1 MHYKTKGVVLISVLL
16 TVLLLSSIAVVI
28 GNNYFVSFKRAQ
40 YLEFQTVSLNIFSS
54 IESLA
59 LKKIDNELRFNS
71 KFHAKNNALFTND
84 FIFETQKGL
93 VSGKITD
100 SSNCF
105 NINALVIRNK
115 NTYKPNKENIAIFE
129 RLLSL
134 SEIENNLIDEAID
147 QIIDW
152 IDADDNPRAFGLED
166 YYYSGPLNNPKEYTS
181 ARIFYSIQEIKSLP
195 AIRDIGWQVFEKYF
209 CALPHNDLSININT
223 ITGNKSLLLSSLFEN
238 LPYSDAE
245 YVIDNIPEDGIKN
258 LNELSNLFPSYKLE
272 KSQNYLNFS
281 SSHFELVTSLSYE
294 SYYSE
299 SKSKIYYG
307 ANNNSYII
315 SRIYNGI

>member
-93 VSGKITD
+93 VSGKIID

-105 NINALVIRNK
+105 NINSLVIKNK

-209 CALPHNDLSININT
+209 CALPDNDLSININT

-294 SYYSE
+294 GYYSE

>member
-93 VSGKITD
+93 VSGKIID

-105 NINALVIRNK
+105 NINSLVIRNK

-209 CALPHNDLSININT
+209 CALPDNDLSININT

>member
-93 VSGKITD
+93 VSGKIID

-105 NINALVIRNK
+105 NINSLVIRNK

-134 SEIENNLIDEAID
+134 SEIESNLIDEAID

>member
-93 VSGKITD
+93 VSGKIID

-105 NINALVIRNK
+105 NINSLVIRNK

-152 IDADDNPRAFGLED
+152 VDADDNPRAFGLED

-181 ARIFYSIQEIKSLP
+181 ARIFYNIQEIKSLP

>member
-16 TVLLLSSIAVVI
+16 IVLLLSSIAVVI

-71 KFHAKNNALFTND
+71 KVHAINNALFSND

-93 VSGKITD
+93 VSGKIID
-100 SSNCF
+100 ASNCF
-105 NINALVIRNK
+105 NINALVKKTK
-115 NTYKPNKENIAIFE
+115 NTYKPNKENIVIFE
-129 RLLSL
+129 RLLIF
-134 SEIENNLIDEAID
+134 SEVENNLIDEAID

-152 IDADDNPRAFGLED
+152 IDEDDNPRAFGLED

-181 ARIFYSIQEIKSLP
+181 GRIFYSIQEIKSLP
-195 AIRDIGWQVFEKYF
+195 AIRAIGWEVFMKYF

-245 YVIDNIPEDGIKN
+245 YVIDNIPENGIKN
-258 LNELSNLFPSYKLE
+258 LNELSDLFPSYNLE
-272 KSQNYLNFS
+272 KSQDYIKFS
-281 SSHFELVTSLSYE
+281 SNNFELITSLSYE

-307 ANNNSYII
+307 ANNNSYIT

>member
-16 TVLLLSSIAVVI
+16 IVLLLSSIAVVI

-93 VSGKITD
+93 VSGKIID

-105 NINALVIRNK
+105 NINSLVIKNK

-181 ARIFYSIQEIKSLP
+181 ARMFYSIQEIKSLP

-209 CALPHNDLSININT
+209 CALPDNDLSININT

>member
-93 VSGKITD
+93 VSGKIID

-105 NINALVIRNK
+105 NINSLVIRNN

-152 IDADDNPRAFGLED
+152 VDADDNPRAFGLED
-166 YYYSGPLNNPKEYTS
+166 YYYSGPLNSPKEYTS

-272 KSQNYLNFS
+272 KSQNFLNFS

>member
-1 MHYKTKGVVLISVLL
+1 MHSKTKGVVLISVLL
-16 TVLLLSSIAVVI
+16 IVLLLSSIAVVI

-71 KFHAKNNALFTND
+71 KVHANNNALFSND

-93 VSGKITD
+93 VSGKIID
-100 SSNCF
+100 ASNCF
-105 NINALVIRNK
+105 NINALVKKTK
-115 NTYKPNKENIAIFE
+115 NTYKPNKENIVIFE
-129 RLLSL
+129 RLLIF
-134 SEIENNLIDEAID
+134 SEVENNLIDEAID

-152 IDADDNPRAFGLED
+152 IDEDDNPRAFGLED

-181 ARIFYSIQEIKSLP
+181 GRIFYSIQEIKSLP
-195 AIRDIGWQVFEKYF
+195 AIRAIGWEVFIKYF

-272 KSQNYLNFS
+272 KSQNFLNFS

>member
-59 LKKIDNELRFNS
+59 LKKIDNELRFNT

-84 FIFETQKGL
+84 FIFKTQKGV
-93 VSGKITD
+93 VSGKIID

-105 NINALVIRNK
+105 NINALVSRNN

-134 SEIENNLIDEAID
+134 SEIESNLIDEAID

-209 CALPHNDLSININT
+209 CALPDNDLSININT

-245 YVIDNIPEDGIKN
+245 YVIDNVPEDGIKN

>member
-93 VSGKITD
+93 VSGKIID

-105 NINALVIRNK
+105 NINSLVIKNK

-209 CALPHNDLSININT
+209 CALPDNDLSININT

-272 KSQNYLNFS
+272 KSQNFLNFS

>member
-93 VSGKITD
+93 VSGKIID

-105 NINALVIRNK
+105 NINSLVIRNK

-152 IDADDNPRAFGLED
+152 VDADDNPRAFGLED

-272 KSQNYLNFS
+272 KSQNFLNFS

>member
-93 VSGKITD
+93 VSGKIID

-105 NINALVIRNK
+105 NINSLVIKNK

-181 ARIFYSIQEIKSLP
+181 ARIFYSIHEIKSLP

-209 CALPHNDLSININT
+209 CALPDNDLSININT

>member
-16 TVLLLSSIAVVI
+16 IVLLLSSIAVVI

-71 KFHAKNNALFTND
+71 KVHAINNALFSND

-93 VSGKITD
+93 VSGKIID
-100 SSNCF
+100 ASNCF
-105 NINALVIRNK
+105 NINALVKKTK
-115 NTYKPNKENIAIFE
+115 NTYKPNKENIVIFE
-129 RLLSL
+129 RLLIF
-134 SEIENNLIDEAID
+134 SEVENNLIDEAID

-152 IDADDNPRAFGLED
+152 IDEDDNPRAFGLED

-181 ARIFYSIQEIKSLP
+181 GRIFYSIQEIKSLP
-195 AIRDIGWQVFEKYF
+195 AIRAIGWEVFMKYF

-223 ITGNKSLLLSSLFEN
+223 ISGNKSLLLSSLFEN
-238 LPYSDAE
+238 LPYGDAE
-245 YVIDNIPEDGIKN
+245 YIIDNIPENGIKN
-258 LNELSNLFPSYKLE
+258 LNELSDLFPSYNLE
-272 KSQNYLNFS
+272 KSQDYIKFS
-281 SSHFELVTSLSYE
+281 SNNFELITSLSYE

-307 ANNNSYII
+307 ANNNSYIT

>member
-16 TVLLLSSIAVVI
+16 IVLLLSSIAVVI

-71 KFHAKNNALFTND
+71 KVHANNNALFSSD

-93 VSGKITD
+93 VSGKIID
-100 SSNCF
+100 ASNCF
-105 NINALVIRNK
+105 NINALVKKTK
-115 NTYKPNKENIAIFE
+115 NTYKPNKENIVIFE
-129 RLLSL
+129 RLLIF
-134 SEIENNLIDEAID
+134 SEVENNLIDEAID

-152 IDADDNPRAFGLED
+152 IDEDDNPRAFGLED

-181 ARIFYSIQEIKSLP
+181 GRIFYSIQEIKSLP

-245 YVIDNIPEDGIKN
+245 YVIDNIPENGIKN
-258 LNELSNLFPSYKLE
+258 LNELSDLFPSYNLE
-272 KSQNYLNFS
+272 KSQDYIKFS
-281 SSHFELVTSLSYE
+281 SNNFELITSLSYE

-307 ANNNSYII
+307 ANNNSYIT

>member
-59 LKKIDNELRFNS
+59 LKKINNELRFNS

-93 VSGKITD
+93 VSGKIID

-105 NINALVIRNK
+105 NINALVSKNN

-181 ARIFYSIQEIKSLP
+181 ARIFYNIQEIKSLP
-195 AIRDIGWQVFEKYF
+195 AIRDIGWQVFEQYF

-223 ITGNKSLLLSSLFEN
+223 ITENKSLLLSSLFEN

-281 SSHFELVTSLSYE
+281 SSHFELVTSLSYD

>member
-59 LKKIDNELRFNS
+59 LKKIDNELRFNT

-84 FIFETQKGL
+84 FIFKTQKGV
-93 VSGKITD
+93 VSGKIID

-105 NINALVIRNK
+105 NINALVSRNN

-209 CALPHNDLSININT
+209 CALPDNDLSININT

-245 YVIDNIPEDGIKN
+245 YVIDNIPEDGVKN

>member
-71 KFHAKNNALFTND
+71 KVHANNNALFTND

-93 VSGKITD
+93 VSGKIID

-105 NINALVIRNK
+105 NINSLVIKNK

-181 ARIFYSIQEIKSLP
+181 ARMFYSIQEIKSLP

-209 CALPHNDLSININT
+209 CALPDNDLSININT
-223 ITGNKSLLLSSLFEN
+223 ITGNKSLLLSSLFAN

>member
-93 VSGKITD
+93 VSGKIID

-105 NINALVIRNK
+105 NINSLVIKNK

-152 IDADDNPRAFGLED
+152 VDADDNPRAFGLED

-272 KSQNYLNFS
+272 KSQNFLNFS

>member
-93 VSGKITD
+93 VSGKIID

-105 NINALVIRNK
+105 NINSLVIKNK

-152 IDADDNPRAFGLED
+152 VDADDNPRAFGLED

-209 CALPHNDLSININT
+209 CALPDNDLSININT

>member
-1 MHYKTKGVVLISVLL
+1 
-16 TVLLLSSIAVVI
+16 LLSSIAVVI

-93 VSGKITD
+93 VSGKIID

-105 NINALVIRNK
+105 NINSLVIRNK
-115 NTYKPNKENIAIFE
+115 NTYKPNKENIVIFE

-152 IDADDNPRAFGLED
+152 VDADDNPRAFGLED

-272 KSQNYLNFS
+272 KSQNFLNFS

>member
-152 IDADDNPRAFGLED
+152 IDADNNPRAFGLED

>member
-93 VSGKITD
+93 VSGKIID

-105 NINALVIRNK
+105 NINSLVIKNK

>member
-209 CALPHNDLSININT
+209 CALPDNDLSININT

>member
-59 LKKIDNELRFNS
+59 LKKIDNELRFNT

-84 FIFETQKGL
+84 FIFKTQKGV
-93 VSGKITD
+93 VSGKIID

-105 NINALVIRNK
+105 NINALVSRNN

-134 SEIENNLIDEAID
+134 SEIESNLIDEAID

-223 ITGNKSLLLSSLFEN
+223 ITENKSLILSSLFEN

>member
-59 LKKIDNELRFNS
+59 LKKIDNELRFNT

-84 FIFETQKGL
+84 FIFKTQKGV
-93 VSGKITD
+93 VSGKIID

-105 NINALVIRNK
+105 NINALVSRNN

-134 SEIENNLIDEAID
+134 SEIESNLIDEAID

-272 KSQNYLNFS
+272 KSQNFLNFS

>member
-93 VSGKITD
+93 VSGKIID

-105 NINALVIRNK
+105 NINSLVIKNK

-181 ARIFYSIQEIKSLP
+181 ARMFYSIQEIKSLP

-209 CALPHNDLSININT
+209 CALPDNDLSININT
-223 ITGNKSLLLSSLFEN
+223 ITRNKSLLLSSLFEN

-245 YVIDNIPEDGIKN
+245 YVIDNIPEGGIKN

>member
-245 YVIDNIPEDGIKN
+245 YVIDNIPENGIKN
-258 LNELSNLFPSYKLE
+258 LNELSDLFPSYNLE
-272 KSQNYLNFS
+272 KSQDYIKFS
-281 SSHFELVTSLSYE
+281 SNNFELITSLSYE

-307 ANNNSYII
+307 ANNNSYIT

>member
-40 YLEFQTVSLNIFSS
+40 YLEFQTVSLNIFLS

-93 VSGKITD
+93 VSGKIID

-105 NINALVIRNK
+105 NINSLVIKNK

-209 CALPHNDLSININT
+209 CALPDNDLSININT

>member
-129 RLLSL
+129 SLLSL

>member
-93 VSGKITD
+93 VSGKIID

-105 NINALVIRNK
+105 NINSLVIKNK

-209 CALPHNDLSININT
+209 CALSDNDLSININT

>member
-93 VSGKITD
+93 VSGKIID

-105 NINALVIRNK
+105 NINSLVIKNK

-152 IDADDNPRAFGLED
+152 VDADDNPRAFGLED
-166 YYYSGPLNNPKEYTS
+166 YYYSGPLNNTKEYTS

-209 CALPHNDLSININT
+209 CALPDNDLSININT

>member
-93 VSGKITD
+93 VSGKIID

-105 NINALVIRNK
+105 NINSLVIRNK

-152 IDADDNPRAFGLED
+152 VDADDNPRAFGLED

-209 CALPHNDLSININT
+209 CALPDNDLSININT
-223 ITGNKSLLLSSLFEN
+223 ITRNKSLLLSSLFAN

-245 YVIDNIPEDGIKN
+245 YVIDNIPEGGIKN

>member
-59 LKKIDNELRFNS
+59 LKKIDNELRFNT

-84 FIFETQKGL
+84 FIFKTQKGV
-93 VSGKITD
+93 VSGKIID

-105 NINALVIRNK
+105 NINALVSRNN

-152 IDADDNPRAFGLED
+152 VDADDNPRAFGLED

-195 AIRDIGWQVFEKYF
+195 AIRAIGWEVFIKYF

>member
-93 VSGKITD
+93 VSGKIID

-105 NINALVIRNK
+105 NINSLVIKNK

-209 CALPHNDLSININT
+209 CALPDNDLSININT

-245 YVIDNIPEDGIKN
+245 YVIDNIPEGGIKN